1 MKPMNTEKFEMVAKT
16 FAELED
22 VLAEELTNLGA
33 DEIEIGRR
41 MVSFKGDLEL
51 MYKANL
57 HCRTAVRIL
66 KPIAKFTANNTDQVY
81 EQIKKI
87 RWENYIQ
94 ADQTFSID
102 ATVYS
107 DDFSHSKFLTYR
119 AKDAIVDYFMEQFN
133 RRPSVRVTNAD
144 LMINLHVSHDQV
156 TISLDSSGESLHK
169 RGWRTDQTEAPLNEV
184 LAAGMILKTGW
195 RGNSDFLDP
204 MCGSGTLL
212 IEAAMIALNIP
223 PGIYRK
229 EFAFER
235 WKDYDEELF
244 DRLYNDETY
253 ERDFDF
259 KIYGSDM
266 SPRAIAI
273 AEENIKSAGVGKCIE
288 LSIKPLQEYTEIP
301 GTGKCVIVTNP
312 PYGERISSK
321 DLLGLYENIGERL
334 KHVFIGCET
343 WILSYRYECFEK
355 IGLRPSAKIK
365 LMNGGLD
372 CEFRKFEIF
381 EGKRK
386 EFKTKL
392 AESGEEAVVEEATP
406 ITFKRRDDNEIRKEF
421 AKNASAPRSEF
432 RKERG
437 ERSFGDR
444 KERSFGGDR
453 KFGDRKERSF
463 DGEKKFGDRKPRFD
477 RSERGERS
485 FGDRKERSFG
495 GDRKF
500 GDRKER
506 SFGGDRKFGDRKP
519 GFDRS
524 ERGER
529 SFGDRKER
537 SFGGDRKFGDRKER
551 SFGGDRKFG
560 DRKSG
565 FDRSERGDR
574 KFGDRKERSFGGD
587 RKFGDRKP
595 GFDRSERGERSFGGD
610 RKPAGTRDA
619 GGKRQRISNPADRFK
634 K

>member
-1 MKPMNTEKFEMVAKT
+1 MNTEKFEMVAKT
-16 FAELED
+16 FAEMED

-33 DEIEIGRR
+33 DDIEIGRR
-41 MVSFKGDLEL
+41 MVSFQGDLEL

-66 KPIAKFTANNTDQVY
+66 KPIAKFKASSTDQVY

-107 DDFSHSKFLTYR
+107 EEFTHSKFLTYR
-119 AKDAIVDYFMEQFN
+119 AKDAIVDYFMEQFE
-133 RRPSVRVTNAD
+133 RRPSVRMTNAD

-169 RGWRTDQTEAPLNEV
+169 RGWRVDQTEAPLNEV

-195 RGNSDFLDP
+195 RGQSDFLDP
-204 MCGSGTLL
+204 LCGSGTLL

-229 EFAFER
+229 GFAFER
-235 WKDYDEELF
+235 WKDYNEELF
-244 DRLYNDETY
+244 DKLYNDESY
-253 ERDFDF
+253 EREFNF
-259 KIYGSDM
+259 KIFGSDM
-266 SPRAIAI
+266 SPRAISI
-273 AEENIKSAGVGKCIE
+273 AEENIKNAGVGKCIE
-288 LSIKPLQEYTEIP
+288 LSVKPLQDYTEIP

-386 EFKTKL
+386 EYKTKL
-392 AESGEEAVVEEATP
+392 AEEGGEEPAEEAAP
-406 ITFKRRDDNEIRKEF
+406 ITFKRRDDDEVRKEF
-421 AKNASAPRSEF
+421 AKSASEPREERRERSF
-432 RKERG
+432 GGDRG

-444 KERSFGGDR
+444 KPRSFGGDR
-453 KFGDRKERSF
+453 SD
-463 DGEKKFGDRKPRFD
+463 
-477 RSERGERS
+477 
-485 FGDRKERSFG
+485 
-495 GDRKF
+495 
-500 GDRKER
+500 
-506 SFGGDRKFGDRKP
+506 
-519 GFDRS
+519 
-524 ERGER
+524 
-529 SFGDRKER
+529 
-537 SFGGDRKFGDRKER
+537 
-551 SFGGDRKFG
+551 
-560 DRKSG
+560 
-565 FDRSERGDR
+565 RGDR
-574 KFGDRKERSFGGD
+574 S
-587 RKFGDRKP
+587 
-595 GFDRSERGERSFGGD
+595 
-610 RKPAGTRDA
+610 
-619 GGKRQRISNPADRFK
+619 
-634 K
+634 

>member
-66 KPIAKFTANNTDQVY
+66 KPIAKFTANSTDQVY

-87 RWENYIQ
+87 RWEDYIQ

-107 DDFSHSKFLTYR
+107 EDFSHSKFLTYR

-133 RRPSVRVTNAD
+133 RRPSVRMTNAD

-169 RGWRTDQTEAPLNEV
+169 RGWRVDQTEAPLNEV

-229 EFAFER
+229 DFAFER

-244 DRLYNDETY
+244 DRLYNDDSY
-253 ERDFDF
+253 EREFDF

-288 LSIKPLQEYTEIP
+288 LTIKPLQEYTEIP

-392 AESGEEAVVEEATP
+392 AESGEAVEAEEATP

-421 AKNASAPRSEF
+421 AKSASAPRSEF

-437 ERSFGDR
+437 DRSFGDR

-453 KFGDRKERSF
+453 KFGDRKSGFDRSQRGDRSFGDRKERSF
-463 DGEKKFGDRKPRFD
+463 DGEKKFGDRK
-477 RSERGERS
+477 
-485 FGDRKERSFG
+485 ERSFG
-495 GDRKF
+495 G
-500 GDRKER
+500 E
-506 SFGGDRKFGDRKP
+506 RKFGDRKP

-551 SFGGDRKFG
+551 SFGG
-560 DRKSG
+560 
-565 FDRSERGDR
+565 E
-574 KFGDRKERSFGGD
+574 

-595 GFDRSERGERSFGGD
+595 GFDRSERGERSFGDRKERSFGGEKKFGDRKPRFGSDRGERSFGDRKERSFGGD
-610 RKPAGTRDA
+610 RKPAGTREA
-619 GGKRQRISNPADRFK
+619 GAKRQRISNPADRFK

>member
-41 MVSFKGDLEL
+41 VVSFKGDKEL

-66 KPIAKFTANNTDQVY
+66 KPIAKFKASSTDQVY

-87 RWENYIQ
+87 RWEDFIQ

-107 DDFSHSKFLTYR
+107 DEFSHSKFLTYR

-133 RRPSVRVTNAD
+133 RRPSVRVTNPD

-156 TISLDSSGESLHK
+156 TVSLDSSGESLHK

-195 RGNSDFLDP
+195 RGNSNLLDP

-229 EFAFER
+229 EFAFEK

-244 DRLYNDETY
+244 DSLYNDESY
-253 ERDFDF
+253 EREFEY

-266 SPRAIAI
+266 SPRAISI
-273 AEENIKSAGVGKCIE
+273 AEENIKSAG
-288 LSIKPLQEYTEIP
+288 LSKYIDLSVKPIQDYTEAP
-301 GTGKCVIVTNP
+301 ENCLVIMNP

-321 DLLGLYENIGERL
+321 DILGLYAIIGERL
-334 KHVFIGCET
+334 KHVFMGRET

-386 EFKTKL
+386 EFKSKQ
-392 AESGEEAVVEEATP
+392 AEEGENEEKKEETP
-406 ITFKRRDDNEIRKEF
+406 ITFKRKDDAEVRKEF
-421 AKNASAPRSEF
+421 AKSESKEF
-432 RKERG
+432 RKDRSERKAFFTDKERG
-437 ERSFGDR
+437 NRQ
-444 KERSFGGDR
+444 
-453 KFGDRKERSF
+453 
-463 DGEKKFGDRKPRFD
+463 FGDRKP
-477 RSERGERS
+477 EGERRFS
-485 FGDRKERSFG
+485 DRKPGGDRRFGDRKPEGER
-495 GDRKF
+495 RF
-500 GDRKER
+500 GDRKPEGER
-506 SFGGDRKFGDRKP
+506 RFSDRKPGGERRFGDRKPEGERRFGDRKP
-519 GFDRS
+519 G
-524 ERGER
+524 GER
-529 SFGDRKER
+529 R
-537 SFGGDRKFGDRKER
+537 
-551 SFGGDRKFG
+551 
-560 DRKSG
+560 
-565 FDRSERGDR
+565 
-574 KFGDRKERSFGGD
+574 
-587 RKFGDRKP
+587 FGDRKP
-595 GFDRSERGERSFGGD
+595 EGD
-610 RKPAGTRDA
+610 RRFSDRKAFSSKRDSNSKPRP
-619 GGKRQRISNPADRFK
+619 RISK
-634 K
+634 